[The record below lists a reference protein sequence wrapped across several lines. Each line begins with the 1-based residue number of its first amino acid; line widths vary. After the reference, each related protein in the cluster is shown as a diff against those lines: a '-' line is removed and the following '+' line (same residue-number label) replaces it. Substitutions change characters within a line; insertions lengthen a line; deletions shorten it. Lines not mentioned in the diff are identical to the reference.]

1 MAVSREATLPSGPSG
16 TSSGP
21 RMAMS
26 RMETTSTTPRKT
38 RKVGPIADWVN
49 ECTELKTPL
58 RVMKVPR
65 MVRRKLPSDRLNVHS
80 FSVCRRSCTIA
91 EWRKAVA
98 VSQGRNEAFST
109 GSHAQ

>member
-1 MAVSREATLPSGPSG
+1 MTLIVVTIVGAMIVGLLAGGSFRNFPSRLALVGLKPSQGP
-16 TSSGP
+16 
-21 RMAMS
+21 MS
-26 RMETTSTTPRKT
+26 DSVK
-38 RKVGPIADWVN
+38 

-65 MVRRKLPSDRLNVHS
+65 MVRRKLPRDRLSVHS
-80 FSVCRRSCTIA
+80 FRVCRRSWTIA

-98 VSQGRNEAFST
+98 VSQGRKEAFST